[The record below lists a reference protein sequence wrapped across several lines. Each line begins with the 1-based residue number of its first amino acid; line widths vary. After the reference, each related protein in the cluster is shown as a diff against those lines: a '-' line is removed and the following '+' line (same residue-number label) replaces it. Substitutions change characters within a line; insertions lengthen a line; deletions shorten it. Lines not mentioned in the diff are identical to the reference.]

1 MKRITLLRTFIVLL
15 FVGVAAGGVIWH
27 TGWGTLSSFG
37 LGSIAHIC
45 PVGALESMF
54 ASKTFISTALICL
67 GLFSLVIVLLGR
79 FFCSWCCP
87 VQLVLSCAAAAK
99 TNRN

>member
-45 PVGALESMF
+45 PVRRFREYV
-54 ASKTFISTALICL
+54 CL
-67 GLFSLVIVLLGR
+67 
-79 FFCSWCCP
+79 
-87 VQLVLSCAAAAK
+87 
-99 TNRN
+99 